1 MISITTKFGTTDA
14 LADDM
19 FAGLLEA
26 ADTFGQVTWTKI
38 GAHQARGT
46 FTGTDGGPIR
56 LVVADLDDISA
67 RQALDIASWVNG
79 MIAD

>member
-26 ADTFGQVTWTKI
+26 ADTFGQITWGRIT
-38 GAHQARGT
+38 AHQARGT
-46 FTGTDGGPIR
+46 FIGTDGAQIR
-56 LVVADLDDISA
+56 MVVADLDSISA
-67 RQALDIASWVNG
+67 RQAFDIASWVNG